1 MQRRHIVQ
9 SISKTGAISRIRRS
23 ITWVCAG
30 PVTNRSPILMKKWCE
45 SFCARNH
52 SGSRPAVRAR
62 AGDKNPVHVLK
73 IESTTGN
80 VEPAAGAFAVPMN
93 RRCGLN
99 GVKTGLKDRRR
110 ILSHGFKRFDIRVH
124 IFSTFRPS
132 VCNSLIPESKIRQ
145 SKRAGSV
152 FEKPLC
158 GTGCL
163 TTIRIY
169 SIFLT

>member
-1 MQRRHIVQ
+1 
-9 SISKTGAISRIRRS
+9 
-23 ITWVCAG
+23 
-30 PVTNRSPILMKKWCE
+30 
-45 SFCARNH
+45 
-52 SGSRPAVRAR
+52 
-62 AGDKNPVHVLK
+62 
-73 IESTTGN
+73 
-80 VEPAAGAFAVPMN
+80 VEPAAGAFAAPMN

-152 FEKPLC
+152 FEKTLLRYWMLDKYPDLQYLLNMINALRQVGRRTAFETPLN
-158 GTGCL
+158 GLFEG
-163 TTIRIY
+163 
-169 SIFLT
+169 